1 MLRRSALIMVLVALL
16 FGCQGNNPVDD
27 TTLVEQMDSDGDPF
41 VTPEKLLAPP
51 ADELGKTDS
60 GTYPSIRWQTNT
72 KATQVWKA
80 SNKWEDTDTAD
91 AKKAGLAWSEN
102 SGLTWEQKYSRW
114 IASLTETQ
122 SASDWYTYKTFVIK
136 NPWGKELPSPKLEC
150 AEMAMFLRATFA
162 AWYKLPFFIQS
173 YGKTNSGT
181 WVRTFL
187 GHNGWYTSQGIAY
200 HTGRNFALLYKD
212 YSTMTVEQIDAQ
224 GWPHDSVLRKKRL
237 GDDDQVDY
245 IEPGARMGAYFD
257 ELYLNKRVGHFMI
270 LLLAYHGSAHLASPA
285 NTYNVAP
292 ESIRPGDIVL
302 ERWQA
307 QGIGHTLIVKTVK
320 DLSTE
325 ENGVKKTALMV
336 ELVSGSMP
344 RRQGKWEDAV
354 AAKRYLT
361 NEYTGSNELDEN
373 GTPYAKLGG
382 GHKRW
387 RVTKAI
393 GSWWVNTIMDADE
406 TFAIGD
412 SDWDTIGKRP
422 ETFETILVNFS
433 PDEQLKSL
441 VANIESQR
449 QHLRN
454 YPASCSARTRRE
466 EYFADLYK
474 LGEEKLG
481 LTRAQID
488 QKYRK
493 LEDYVLAELVYTKSK
508 TCCFNSSTRQMF
520 EAIMDLNVQ
529 RLSAYECQE
538 VIVFKATAGGYDA
551 FKRHAEEMGLT
562 WVDWRADES
571 CPQSGVQ
578 DDTQVDENPGFC
590 SNPDPIVST
599 YEG

>member
-1 MLRRSALIMVLVALL
+1 MLRRSALLMLLVALL
-16 FGCQGNNPVDD
+16 YGCNAKNPGD
-27 TTLVEQMDSDGDPF
+27 TSSVVMDSDNDPY
-41 VTPEKLLAPP
+41 VTPEKLEAPP
-51 ADELGKTDS
+51 VDELGKTDS
-60 GTYPSIRWQTNT
+60 GTYPSIRWRTNT
-72 KATQVWKA
+72 KATQVWTA
-80 SNKWEDTDTAD
+80 SNKWEDTDTTE
-91 AKKAGLAWSEN
+91 AKKAGLAWPEN
-102 SGLTWEQKYSRW
+102 SGLTWEEKYSRW
-114 IASLTETQ
+114 VAGLESTQ
-122 SASDWYTYKTFVIK
+122 SSGDWYTYKTFVIT
-136 NPWGKELPSPKLEC
+136 NPRGKKLPSPKLEC

-173 YGKTNSGT
+173 YGKTKTGV

-187 GHNGWYTSQGIAY
+187 GHNGWWTSQGLPY
-200 HTGRNFALLYKD
+200 HVGRNFAQLYKD
-212 YSTMTVEQIDAQ
+212 YTNLTDAQLESQ
-224 GWPHDSVLRKKRL
+224 GWPKDTVLRNKRL
-237 GDDDQVDY
+237 GDDDNVDF

-285 NTYNVAP
+285 NTYNVKP
-292 ESIRPGDIVL
+292 ESIRPGDVVL
-302 ERWQA
+302 ERWQK

-320 DLSTE
+320 DLSTV
-325 ENGVKKTALMV
+325 ENGVTKPAFMV

-344 RRQGKWEDAV
+344 RRQAKWEDAV

-361 NEYTGSNELDEN
+361 NEYTGSSELDEN
-373 GTPYAKLGG
+373 GTPYAELGG

-406 TFAIGD
+406 PWAIGD
-412 SDWDTIGKRP
+412 GDWETIGKRP
-422 ETFETILVNFS
+422 ETFGTILVNFS
-433 PDEQLKSL
+433 PEEQLKSL
-441 VANIESQR
+441 LANIESQR

-474 LGEEKLG
+474 LCEEKFAM
-481 LTRAQID
+481 TKSQVD

-493 LEDYVLAELVYTKSK
+493 LEDYVLAELAYTKSK
-508 TCCFNSSTRQMF
+508 TCCFNSSTRDMYQV
-520 EAIMDLNVQ
+520 IMDLNVQ
-529 RLSAYECQE
+529 RLSGHECLE
-538 VIVFKATAGGYDA
+538 VLVFKATNGGYED
-551 FKRHAEEMGLT
+551 FKRHAQEMGLT

-578 DDTQVDENPGFC
+578 NDTQVEENPGFC
-590 SNPDPIVST
+590 SNPQPILST